1 LAEKIDAQIA
11 YLASQGAFWIYLFL
25 FFSSF
30 VENLFPPYPADV
42 VTLTG
47 AYFLYTAG
55 LSIVLGFVLVV
66 IGGLSSVVILYLLG
80 RNKGVKLFQKE
91 RGPFLNMESLQR
103 IESWFSRHGEKVL
116 LVSRFMAGIRTVI
129 AVGAGVGGVRP
140 GKMVTYSAI
149 SFVLWNFVLF
159 SLAYLFRTNFEAV
172 VRFVEAYSTTV
183 LVGAVLLVVGGITYM
198 RIKKRNPRGKSI

>member
-1 LAEKIDAQIA
+1 LAEKIDAQVA

-30 VENLFPPYPADV
+30 IENLFPPYPADLV
-42 VTLTG
+42 ALTG
-47 AYFLYTAG
+47 AYFIYTAE

-80 RNKGVKLFQKE
+80 RNQGVKLFQKK
-91 RGPFLNMESLQR
+91 RGFFLNTEYLER

-140 GKMVTYSAI
+140 GKMVAYSAI

-159 SLAYLFRTNFEAV
+159 SLAYVFRTNFEAV

-198 RIKKRNPRGKSI
+198 RIKKRNTRGKSI